1 MTDLQRRI
9 LGLVAAHSGQYSWYQ
24 LDRCLSEAGAEHS
37 GRLMPL
43 LRELI
48 SGGLIE
54 SEAGPNPSQPV
65 YSITERPVQQTDRA
79 ETRRRWK
86 RFVSEMHCDAR
97 SRCDGEAVRAVQD
110 RSKSLAT
117 LTTTARF
124 GQLRNRGYAAFRK

>member
-65 YSITERPVQQTDRA
+65 YSITEAGMAAMQ
-79 ETRRRWK
+79 E
-86 RFVSEMHCDAR
+86 AR
-97 SRCDGEAVRAVQD
+97 TQGS
-110 RSKSLAT
+110 
-117 LTTTARF
+117 
-124 GQLRNRGYAAFRK
+124 